1 MRGALFL
8 SRVRI
13 RWLLAL
19 CLIVGSRSL
28 AASDVKPSP
37 AKTPLSPEQIAIYR
51 VFFDWYAGRNPDGV
65 NLAAQTVP
73 LDPTNHSA
81 ENSCL
86 KGIALQNLAEA
97 GKTIHR
103 LEPQITEGTKL
114 RLSDAKQQ
122 LAKVK
127 STDPS
132 HTIRKGKPVD
142 DAVRDAFA
150 AGLLSISEIAFD
162 ENHRH
167 AFMSYGFYCGGLCG
181 HGGNLVF
188 ERFGESWKLSNSFCG
203 GWIS

>member
-8 SRVRI
+8 SCVRI

-28 AASDVKPSP
+28 AAGNVKPSP

-51 VFFDWYAGRNPDGV
+51 VFFDCYAGRNPDAA

-73 LDPTNHSA
+73 LDPSA
-81 ENSCL
+81 ENSCM

-97 GKTIHR
+97 GQTSHR

-114 RLSDAKQQ
+114 RLSDAKQP

-127 STDPS
+127 STDPG

-142 DAVRDAFA
+142 DAARDAFA

-167 AFMSYGFYCGGLCG
+167 AFMSYGFYCGDLCG
-181 HGGNLVF
+181 PGGNLVF
-188 ERFGESWKLSNSFCG
+188 ERFGESWKLNNAVCG